1 VKVATTVGETK
12 TNGVPAGTGKPREL
26 EDFLNRWLFHPLSR
40 RLALLLAP
48 TFVTPNMVSVLGGLL
63 VLGAGF
69 VYAGYAGLDGGSA
82 VAIGLTLHLL
92 WHVVDGAD
100 GALARLTGRATPF
113 GEMVD
118 GLCDYSSHALLYV
131 ILATTAD
138 DHVGWWIWPLGFAA
152 GLSRVAQANHAESER
167 RIYQWRAYGVP
178 WLQQAKAKD
187 QALFRGGPAK
197 RFLAGLTSV
206 YIWLANALSPAAAA
220 LDRAAEA
227 ATRDPALRHRLTRL
241 ARIAYRW
248 PLLLQSLLGA
258 NWRTLLLGL
267 CIFLGSPL
275 WYFLV
280 EATLLNLLLLASIR
294 STKRA
299 NACLEARLADG

>member
-1 VKVATTVGETK
+1 MTVATTVGETK

-69 VYAGYAGLDGGSA
+69 VYAGYAGLDGGAA
-82 VAIGLTLHLL
+82 VAVGLTLHLL

-138 DHVGWWIWPLGFAA
+138 DHVGWWIWPLGLAA

-178 WLQQAKAKD
+178 WLQQAKAED

-206 YIWLANALSPAAAA
+206 YIWLANALSPAAPA

-241 ARIAYRW
+241 ARIAYRR

-275 WYFLV
+275 WYFLI
-280 EATLLNLLLLASIR
+280 EATLLNLLLLASIG
-294 STKRA
+294 STKHA
-299 NACLEARLADG
+299 NACLGARLAAN